1 MTDEEKIKKIK
12 LFIDILSGVNTLQGE
27 INERPR
33 VLINLEREFSFDL
46 EIALRQT
53 IDYYIL

>member
-1 MTDEEKIKKIK
+1 MTEEEKIKKIK
-12 LFIDILSGVNTLQGE
+12 LFIDILSGANTLQGE

-33 VLINLEREFSFDL
+33 VLINLEREFAFDL

-53 IDYYIL
+53 IDY